1 MNCPEIRAAL
11 PEFVYGQLSPQAL
24 DPIEA
29 HLRDCPECRREAAAL
44 GQVRRLLDAAPAP
57 AVRVD
62 AAALYRA
69 AAERQARRLRR
80 WRGVALAAC
89 VAATLLFAFSVLTR
103 LEVRVE
109 TNQIVVR
116 WGPAPAAPPSAQA
129 PAPPVAP
136 TPAADPRDLMELEDR
151 VRTLS
156 ELVQALADDGRERE
170 YQRDLENARLKQLVQ
185 QWQGTSDR
193 RWGDMEKDF
202 DALYIAEFQTLK
214 GAKP

>member
-1 MNCPEIRAAL
+1 MPTGSGGA
-11 PEFVYGQLSPQAL
+11 
-24 DPIEA
+24 
-29 HLRDCPECRREAAAL
+29 

-62 AAALYRA
+62 AAALFRA

-89 VAATLLFAFSVLTR
+89 VAAILLFAFSALSR

-109 TNQIVVR
+109 TNQMVVR

-129 PAPPVAP
+129 PPVAP
-136 TPAADPRDLMELEDR
+136 TPAADPRDLMALEDR

-185 QWQGTSDR
+185 QWQGMSDR
-193 RWGDMEKDF
+193 RWSDMEKDF